1 MVKQL
6 TLLFVLIASIA
17 MGKSSPPEKVVPMK
31 IDTTA
36 VVEIG
41 GMKQFIKLQ
50 GADEEKPLLLFLH
63 GGPGTSL
70 IPVADTFTDQLKSNF
85 VVVQWDQRQTGETL
99 KLNSSPEKLSLGLL
113 QKDTEE
119 LINYL
124 LQRFNRKKLF
134 LVSHSFGSMLGFD
147 FAAKHPESIYAYIPI
162 SAIVDQRKLRN

>member
-17 MGKSSPPEKVVPMK
+17 IGKSSPPEKVVPMK
-31 IDTTA
+31 IDTTV

-70 IPVADTFTDQLKSNF
+70 IPVAFQS
-85 VVVQWDQRQTGETL
+85 
-99 KLNSSPEKLSLGLL
+99 
-113 QKDTEE
+113 
-119 LINYL
+119 
-124 LQRFNRKKLF
+124 
-134 LVSHSFGSMLGFD
+134 
-147 FAAKHPESIYAYIPI
+147 
-162 SAIVDQRKLRN
+162 